1 MKENDN
7 FATAECPVARTL
19 GVLGD
24 KWSLMIIRDAFDGIG
39 RFSDLQKSTGA
50 AKNILAARLKQLVSA
65 GVLETIPAAEGS
77 AYHAYQLSA
86 KGRALFPLIIS
97 LRQWGEEYLF
107 SAGETHS
114 LLQDSRNGEPLEK
127 LQVRNRR
134 GEVLEPAQSVRIRV
148 VK

>member
-1 MKENDN
+1 M
-7 FATAECPVARTL
+7 
-19 GVLGD
+19 
-24 KWSLMIIRDAFDGIG
+24 
-39 RFSDLQKSTGA
+39 
-50 AKNILAARLKQLVSA
+50 
-65 GVLETIPAAEGS
+65 LETIPAAEGS

-148 VK
+148 VKWPAPASPGAGTLYLSRSMTAEKFVCSSACKVALNQFPCTLW